1 MGYWWGIHK
10 HSQDTWLMCTM
21 VYDDIKPVLDLV
33 NLEVDD
39 TGEIVRTIIKIK
51 ASDSY
56 ELYIAFF

>member
-1 MGYWWGIHK
+1 
-10 HSQDTWLMCTM
+10 MCTM